1 MATTQ
6 SDRPASPFVEP
17 WQASQRTIVV
27 TAIVVAL
34 IASLSTANF
43 VAQRI
48 WFTPEAAIKGYFK
61 ALADHDAEK
70 AASYLSHNDTT
81 LAAALISSD
90 KYVPPSGLKVD
101 SVREDDEDSK
111 GKSAKVSFAIAG
123 TTATGPM
130 SLRRSDKLTWGL
142 FRGWNITGSR
152 PALQITTSTPVD
164 VQVNGQPVDLE
175 SGDLN
180 VFPGRYV
187 VEVADNPLV
196 ESNPVSV
203 DAGFEDVTVE
213 LTPRIKSTIETEA
226 QTQIK
231 AYLQNCLVEATKPE
245 HTCPFSFGYS
255 EITNPV
261 WRIDTYPTVALDL
274 DSSGEGIT
282 VQTTTDGEAT
292 VTGKYADGT
301 PYTDT
306 DTFSVSGTVTV
317 DQGKVTFQPE

>member
-17 WQASQRTIVV
+17 WEPSQRTIFV

-48 WFTPEAAIKGYFK
+48 WFTPEAAVKGYYG
-61 ALADHDAEK
+61 ALADRDAAK
-70 AASYLSHNDTT
+70 AASYLSNNDTT

-101 SVREDDEDSK
+101 SIREDDEDSK
-111 GKSAKVSFAIAG
+111 GRSAQVDFSIGDTK
-123 TTATGPM
+123 ATGSM
-130 SLRRSDKLTWGL
+130 SLRRSEDLSWGL
-142 FRGWNITGSR
+142 FRGWDITGNR
-152 PALQITTSTPVD
+152 PALQISSSIPVD
-164 VQVNGQPVDLE
+164 VQVNGQRVDLE

-187 VEVADNPLV
+187 VQVADNPLV
-196 ESNPVSV
+196 ESDPVSV
-203 DAGFEDVTVE
+203 DAGFENVE
-213 LTPRIKSTIETEA
+213 VQLAPRIKSTIETEA
-226 QTQIK
+226 QAQIK
-231 AYLQNCLVEATKPE
+231 AYLKQCLTEATKPE
-245 HTCPFSFGYS
+245 HSCPFSFGYS
-255 EITNPV
+255 DITNPV
-261 WRIDTYPTVALDL
+261 WRIDTYPTVELEL
-274 DSSGEGIT
+274 DSSGEGIVVHSNT
-282 VQTTTDGEAT
+282 EGEAT
-292 VTGKYADGT
+292 VTGTYDGA

-306 DTFSVSGTVTV
+306 DTFSVSGTITV